1 MLKTRKAPSI
11 KLNWNLISGGR
22 ESHATQLGNL
32 IELNNLEL
40 VAGCH
45 SERSEESL
53 VAINRF
59 FALLRMTLWAQRH
72 KVLITNYKLL
82 ITCIRFHPLNPFNPR
97 SKLRGNEEILRVAQD
112 DTLAHK
118 AQSTKS

>member
-53 VAINRF
+53 VAINRS
-59 FALLRMTLWAQRH
+59 FAFAQDDIEGTKD

-82 ITCIRFHPLNPFNPR
+82 ITSIRFHPLNPFYPR
-97 SKLRGNEEILRVAQD
+97 SKLRGNEEILRVAQVF
-112 DTLAHK
+112 
-118 AQSTKS
+118 SFVFSFPPPS